1 MLLLLGPLLVTVVW
15 AGTSLSGYN
24 GARPIALGNAY
35 VGLAD
40 DGYSIYSNPAGITGL
55 KAFNIISMY
64 SQPETNISFSSIGAI
79 FPEAFG
85 GWFGLAYR
93 RLSLASFQ
101 ASSETVDYADQE
113 AIFSFARKW
122 GDRLSAALNVHYF
135 LRGTSRPISGYEG
148 VNGSGSAVDLGLKY
162 VQFTWLNLGLVLQDY
177 GGRID
182 YKDGS
187 REQLQSSIVLGSS
200 FRLLG
205 PGALL
210 SREAHEVLGNFDL
223 SQNAGR
229 PLLLHSGVE
238 WWPVQFLAARAG
250 VDQSYAEVQGATSQN
265 TIFNNLTA
273 GVGLRF
279 PGVALD
285 YALYRYGDATGD
297 LVHYFSLSY
306 SEVAEDSEWKVST
319 PEVSQAGTG
328 EGGTVKKLKK
338 KHFTD
343 VPAGYWARDPIE
355 LLATAGVMDGFPDG
369 KYRPNQAMTR
379 GNFDTIL
386 SVAKNSLPAFVSEP
400 EELLTRAEAAR
411 MLGLTGKTD
420 RPKAPITRAEAA
432 MMLYNTYWAQAI
444 IKRLPPIEY

>member
-1 MLLLLGPLLVTVVW
+1 
-15 AGTSLSGYN
+15 
-24 GARPIALGNAY
+24 
-35 VGLAD
+35 
-40 DGYSIYSNPAGITGL
+40 
-55 KAFNIISMY
+55 
-64 SQPETNISFSSIGAI
+64 
-79 FPEAFG
+79 
-85 GWFGLAYR
+85 
-93 RLSLASFQ
+93 
-101 ASSETVDYADQE
+101 
-113 AIFSFARKW
+113 
-122 GDRLSAALNVHYF
+122 
-135 LRGTSRPISGYEG
+135 
-148 VNGSGSAVDLGLKY
+148 
-162 VQFTWLNLGLVLQDY
+162 
-177 GGRID
+177 
-182 YKDGS
+182 
-187 REQLQSSIVLGSS
+187 
-200 FRLLG
+200 
-205 PGALL
+205 
-210 SREAHEVLGNFDL
+210 VLGNFDL